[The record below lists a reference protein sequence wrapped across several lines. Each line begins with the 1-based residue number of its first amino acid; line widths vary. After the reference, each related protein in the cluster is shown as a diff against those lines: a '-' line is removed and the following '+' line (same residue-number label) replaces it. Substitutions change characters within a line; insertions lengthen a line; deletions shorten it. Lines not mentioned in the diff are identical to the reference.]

1 MLKNI
6 LFRLFAFQIV
16 LAKVVSAFAF
26 NSSRCADPP
35 GFDSCWNR
43 ADANAIATFKA
54 HCTNG
59 TCTGVNDCFTSDVA
73 CAKLTVCVAY
83 TEWIGCALN
92 HCWNRVSNPAYFPV
106 NSLQNKVYNCE
117 YQHLAIRAMENCP
130 IADQLPPYVPA
141 PAGAPGY
148 CSCNIGFVF
157 AEHLKMNRPDAPG
170 ELLQCTNT
178 IASLKAAGTC
188 EPNCDNEDRICRCC
202 ADSSATST

>member
-1 MLKNI
+1 M
-6 LFRLFAFQIV
+6 
-16 LAKVVSAFAF
+16 
-26 NSSRCADPP
+26 
-35 GFDSCWNR
+35 
-43 ADANAIATFKA
+43 ATFKA

-59 TCTGVNDCFTSDVA
+59 TCTDVDDCFTSDVA

-92 HCWNRVSNPAYFPV
+92 HCWNR
-106 NSLQNKVYNCE
+106 VYNCE

-157 AEHLKMNRPDAPG
+157 AERLKMNRPDAPG

-178 IASLKAAGTC
+178 IASLKAGGSC

-202 ADSSATST
+202 ADSSATSTFFNTCPSTDPADVHFFPSLGYHYLVSADYSSSLGSVPNC